1 MSFIFKFKSDL
12 FKGVCQA
19 SVTLAV
25 KKSAFKAQD
34 HREYKAMTRFL
45 AASAI
50 GLLAGSTAVF
60 AQNQTLTVAYYG
72 GNWGEAF
79 DACVAKPFAEAT
91 GITVV
96 AEIGNSTTTLAKLQ
110 QQAGNTVIDV
120 AYLDGGISEL
130 AQQAGVLAPIDL
142 GQLGHADALR
152 PQAVYKAG
160 EDVFAVSA
168 GYYSLGLTY
177 NTQDVTDTPTSWD
190 ALWNPDYADA
200 VTIPSPNNSA
210 GVPFVLFLNGIY
222 GDGSDNLDAIFAK
235 LKDLDT
241 GLLYDTSG
249 AASNAFQS
257 NEVIIGPHFNVGAWD
272 LIDAGMPIGFA
283 VPSEGVWATDARM
296 HIVKGTK
303 NPEAAARFI
312 DTALT
317 AEAATCLA
325 QQLYLGP
332 AIDGLDLPAEVEK
345 KLPWGEGGSIDDLK
359 LFDWTMVNAQRQDI
373 TDRWNRE
380 IAN

>member
-1 MSFIFKFKSDL
+1 MK
-12 FKGVCQA
+12 
-19 SVTLAV
+19 
-25 KKSAFKAQD
+25 
-34 HREYKAMTRFL
+34 RFL
-45 AASAI
+45 AASTL
-50 GLLAGSTAVF
+50 GLIAGTTASF
-60 AQNQTLTVAYYG
+60 AQDSTLTVAYYG

-79 DACVAKPFAEAT
+79 DACVAKPFAEAS
-91 GITVV
+91 GVKVV

-110 QQAGNTVIDV
+110 QQAGNAVIDV

-130 AQQAGVLAPIDL
+130 AQESGMLMPIDL
-142 GQLGHADALR
+142 TGLANAGNLK
-152 PQAVYKAG
+152 PQAIYKAG

-168 GYYSLGLTY
+168 GFYSLGLTY
-177 NTQDVTDTPTSWD
+177 NTQEVAEALTSWD
-190 ALWNPDYADA
+190 ALWNEEYAGA

-210 GVPFVLFLNGIY
+210 GVPFIMFLNGIY
-222 GDGSDNLDAIFAK
+222 GDGTDNLDPTFAK
-235 LKDLDT
+235 LKELDT

-283 VPSEGVWATDARM
+283 VPKEGVWATDARM

-303 NPEAAARFI
+303 NPEAAAQFI
-312 DTALT
+312 NTALSP
-317 AEAATCLA
+317 EAATCLA
-325 QQLYLGP
+325 EQLYLGP
-332 AIDGLDLPAEVEK
+332 AIDGVDLPAEVQK

-359 LFDWTMVNAQRQDI
+359 LFDWTEVNARRQEI

-380 IAN
+380 IAD